1 MVWIKP
7 EINLIGNFPPMI
19 EDILRAVLGM
29 APGAK
34 KINLDLAAMRQH
46 CKPLVEQLI
55 PWEEEKELELLSLK
69 VNFMTQKRGLDK
81 IVIGTIHS
89 IYYEPMV
96 VFAYKDYVKG
106 QRDALLYCRTKNLE
120 FIYRLKRKST
130 DVYFNGKPVAVL
142 DEAGVLHGNLSR
154 KVIGGVK
161 IYSSDLLSIM
171 VQGKDIGHMFN
182 PARPHN
188 EQQRA
193 FFVLADL
200 DEEDEYILLALGLFE
215 LVTRMLAN
223 KKKK

>member
-1 MVWIKP
+1 
-7 EINLIGNFPPMI
+7 MI

-34 KINLDLAAMRQH
+34 KINHDLAAMRQH
-46 CKPLVEQLI
+46 CKPIVEQLI
-55 PWEEEKELELLSLK
+55 PWEAEKELELLSLK
-69 VNFMTQKRGLDK
+69 VNFMSQKRGLDK

-96 VFAYKDYVKG
+96 TFAYRDYVKG

-120 FIYRLKRKST
+120 FIYRLKRKTT

-142 DEAGVLHGNLSR
+142 DEAGVLHGMTSK
-154 KVIGGVK
+154 KV
-161 IYSSDLLSIM
+161 IM

-200 DEEDEYILLALGLFE
+200 DEEDEYILLALGLYE
-215 LVTRMLAN
+215 LVIRLLAN